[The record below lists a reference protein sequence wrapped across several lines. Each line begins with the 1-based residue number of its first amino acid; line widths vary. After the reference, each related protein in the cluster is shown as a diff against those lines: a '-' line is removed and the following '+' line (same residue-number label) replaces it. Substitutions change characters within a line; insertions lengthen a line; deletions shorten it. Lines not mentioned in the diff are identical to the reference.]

1 MILKNKKALILSSL
15 ACLLPIPV
23 GMALWKLFPEGAI
36 TGTWIALI
44 PLSMLAAQWVCI
56 AASAL
61 DKTNQNKNEKI
72 HKLILWVIP
81 FLSCSMSGVMYALL
95 LGLDVSPMMWTM
107 IPMGL
112 LFMGIGNY
120 MPKTRMNATMGIKI
134 KWTYSSEANW
144 NATHRMAGKVWFIG
158 GVVMILAAFLPDRI
172 AIGAMLGCIAVM
184 ILVPTVYS
192 YRFYKQEKA
201 EGKELRQSYPILDP
215 RVRKASFA
223 FLAVLGVFLLL
234 VMFTGDIQ
242 YHLEETSF
250 TIEAD
255 WYSDL
260 TVSYDS
266 IDSMEYR
273 EGNVPGIRVGG
284 FASGK
289 LLMGFF
295 ETEELGVY
303 TRYTP
308 VKCESCIL
316 ITKGSST
323 IVLSAGSAEETQTL
337 YNALLE
343 KVN

>member
-15 ACLLPIPV
+15 FCLLPIPV

-36 TGTWIALI
+36 TGTWIAII
-44 PLSMLAAQWVCI
+44 PLAMLAAQWVCI

-61 DKTNQNKNEKI
+61 DNSNRNKNEKI
-72 HKLILWVIP
+72 HKMILWVIP

-144 NATHRMAGKVWFIG
+144 NATHRLAGKVWFAG
-158 GVVMILAAFLPDRI
+158 GLVIILAAFLPDTVGI
-172 AIGAMLGCIAVM
+172 AAMLICFAVM
-184 ILVPTVYS
+184 IVLPMIYS
-192 YRFYKQEKA
+192 YRFYLREKA
-201 EGKELRQSYPILDP
+201 EGKELNSGYPTASPTAKKLSILF
-215 RVRKASFA
+215 VS
-223 FLAVLGVFLLL
+223 VLCVFVALI
-234 VMFTGDIQ
+234 MFTGELQ
-242 YHLEETSF
+242 YHLEEDTL

-266 IDSMEYR
+266 IDAMEYR
-273 EGNVPGIRVGG
+273 EGNVPGILVGG
-284 FASGK
+284 FASAR

-295 ETEELGVY
+295 ENEELGVY

-308 VKCESCIL
+308 VKCECCIL

-323 IVLSAGSAEETQTL
+323 IVLSAGSAEETQAL
-337 YNALLE
+337 YHALLE
-343 KVN
+343 KVS